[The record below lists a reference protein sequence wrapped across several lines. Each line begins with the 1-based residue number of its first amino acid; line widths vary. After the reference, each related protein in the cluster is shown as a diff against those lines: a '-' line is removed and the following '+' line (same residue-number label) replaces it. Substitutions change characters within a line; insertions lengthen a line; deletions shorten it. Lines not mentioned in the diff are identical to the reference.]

1 MRYRIQDIGDMKLN
15 DDDQERRNHSH
26 HNGGWKQER
35 RIHEKMEQLRRV
47 QFGQR
52 GFLRP
57 QIIQLFQ
64 QEPMNG
70 VDIMNRLQDMSHGW
84 YRPSPGAIY
93 PLLEQLEKE
102 GLITKNKDGK
112 YELTSAYAD
121 QSGVGDDLTS
131 ALSAMESNTSFIE
144 DLLRADP
151 GRLSKCRDRIEK
163 VTKRLDGLNGALQ
176 KSGRSP

>member
-1 MRYRIQDIGDMKLN
+1 LS
-15 DDDQERRNHSH
+15 DDDQEKSDNHSQH
-26 HNGGWKQER
+26 RGNWKREQ
-35 RIHEKMEQLRRV
+35 RIREKMEQLRRT

-57 QIIQLFQ
+57 QIIQLLQ

-70 VDIMNRLQDMSHGW
+70 VDIMNRFQDMSHGW

-93 PLLEQLEKE
+93 PLLEQLEKA
-102 GLITKNKDGK
+102 GLTTKNKDGR

-131 ALSAMESNTSFIE
+131 ALSAIESNTSFIE
-144 DLLRADP
+144 DLWRADP
-151 GRLSKCRDRIEK
+151 ARLSKCKDRVER
-163 VTKRLDGLNGALQ
+163 VAKRLDGLNGALQ
-176 KSGRSP
+176 SGSS